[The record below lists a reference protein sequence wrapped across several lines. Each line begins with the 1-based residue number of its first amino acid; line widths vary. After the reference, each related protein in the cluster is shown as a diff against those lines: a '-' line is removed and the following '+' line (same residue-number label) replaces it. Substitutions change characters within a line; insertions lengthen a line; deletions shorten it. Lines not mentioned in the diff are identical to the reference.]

1 MRAAPQRGAAWW
13 VLSLPARQEAGRLQ
27 WSAELWSAPGGG
39 QSLHLGFIGRLHWA
53 QGCLHPRPTPLLD
66 GARHPIPTYR
76 PHPPP
81 TFQVPRG
88 LCGRLLPALPA
99 APLGRRWVAA
109 LWVLVCPGGG
119 APYASPPPPSSPP
132 PLLRCMQHTVAPTAH
147 ALASCPRVTA
157 PARPSLLPRLVFL
170 SLTPLSRCRAC
181 SHPRVW
187 RILSVHGRQEGA
199 RELRAPR
206 VTGLLFECFKLHFYL
221 ESSRCLCLQTDC
233 V

>member
-88 LCGRLLPALPA
+88 LCGRLPPALPA

-109 LWVLVCPGGG
+109 LWVLVCPGGSAG
-119 APYASPPPPSSPP
+119 IAPSPFFTSPAAALHAAHCCTHRPRSCFMSSSHRP
-132 PLLRCMQHTVAPTAH
+132 C
-147 ALASCPRVTA
+147 
-157 PARPSLLPRLVFL
+157 PSLSPAETRIPIPH
-170 SLTPLSRCRAC
+170 TPLPLQGMQPSARLANSQCTRPTRRRPRAAC
-181 SHPRVW
+181 PPRNW
-187 RILSVHGRQEGA
+187 ASV
-199 RELRAPR
+199 L
-206 VTGLLFECFKLHFYL
+206 V
-221 ESSRCLCLQTDC
+221 LQ
-233 V
+233 VAFLP